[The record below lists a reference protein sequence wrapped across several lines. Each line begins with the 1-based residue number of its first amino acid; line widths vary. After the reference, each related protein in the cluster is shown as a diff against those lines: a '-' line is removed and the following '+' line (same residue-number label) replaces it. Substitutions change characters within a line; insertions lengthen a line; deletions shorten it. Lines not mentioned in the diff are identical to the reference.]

1 MKYKP
6 IWALMVL
13 ATAGTMMIVSC
24 GGPAPWDASPYATRI
39 YMLAAQQGN
48 LTPLDPADDES
59 VPAEGVVVAADPAGS
74 QPRGPLV
81 HGSAGPGSGQHAA
94 E

>member
-13 ATAGTMMIVSC
+13 AAAGAMMIVSC
-24 GGPAPWDASPYATRI
+24 GGDNKGGPALWNASPYATRI

-48 LTPLDPADDES
+48 LTPLDPADD
-59 VPAEGVVVAADPAGS
+59 GS
-74 QPRGPLV
+74 CQPRVRRG
-81 HGSAGPGSGQHAA
+81 G
-94 E
+94 